1 MFERALH
8 GSNIAAA
15 FAMAAAAADLTIAA
29 VAATTITADL
39 WGVAIYKSTDNPGH
53 ELTALDIQDGDE
65 DGVEQAKVTLTTAA
79 EQHTQDSCSLEWAKM
94 QCNLGKVAVAFST
107 RPPAFFAD
115 ITNRRDALS

>member
-15 FAMAAAAADLTIAA
+15 FAVAAAAADLAIAS
-29 VAATTITADL
+29 VAANTMTAAL
-39 WGVAIYKSTDNPGH
+39 SGMAIYKSTDNPGH

-65 DGVEQAKVTLTTAA
+65 YGGEQAMVTLNTAA
-79 EQHTQDSCSLEWAKM
+79 EQHTQDSCPLEWAKM

-107 RPPAFFAD
+107 RPTAF
-115 ITNRRDALS
+115 